1 MKYNVNLRV
10 ETSSGVAIEPYYVT
24 AGNRKSAES
33 IAAAEAIRRHGHDNV
48 IEISSVSVTEVSH
61 AVA

>member
-10 ETSSGVAIEPYYVT
+10 ETSSGVVIELYSVT